1 MKLGFMTESIG
12 IQKCMQK
19 RTRRMRL
26 PASIGGRGGIAT
38 SPPNPVYGEDF
49 AQCAQLAPCVR
60 NSNFVFRVTCCVL
73 RDFCVCRVFCVFR
86 AFCVFRGMRSACF
99 ADARRVC
106 AWACMRQWHMRYT
119 VAAQA

>member
-26 PASIGGRGGIAT
+26 PASIAPIRVARQPE
-38 SPPNPVYGEDF
+38 SLYGEVSASLRDT
-49 AQCAQLAPCVR
+49 CSR
-60 NSNFVFRVTCCVL
+60 NSKLELRNVL
-73 RDFCVCRVFCVFR
+73 RDFCVCRVFCVFH

-99 ADARRVC
+99 AGVRRVC
-106 AWACMRQWHMRYT
+106 ARACMRQWHLRYT
-119 VAAQA
+119 VAVQA